1 MTDRKDSP
9 SWKIIDSKIEMV
21 FQKDDN
27 LGMNSRQN
35 QNDELISEKSED
47 F

>member
-1 MTDRKDSP
+1 
-9 SWKIIDSKIEMV
+9 MV